1 MAIKGLD
8 FLKSAE
14 RWQRYGET
22 YHDEARSYYAELN
35 RTALTIATFL
45 LGFIG
50 IFIQIGD
57 IKTEPN
63 YSKLILIFGFVSLTL
78 SVVFGLFVFK
88 MMNEF
93 LNRSG
98 DYYEQLSENLNL
110 WIVRTGRDCDQ
121 KYPKEIYKGIE
132 ITIKGSNKLSNIQL
146 ILLAV
151 GFICVAVHFLLSVV

>member
-1 MAIKGLD
+1 MAVKGLD

-50 IFIQIGD
+50 IFIQLGD
-57 IKTEPN
+57 VKTEADCN
-63 YSKLILIFGFVSLTL
+63 RLILILGFISLTT
-78 SVVFGLFVFK
+78 SVVFGVLVFK

-98 DYYEQLSENLNL
+98 DYYEQLSENLHL
-110 WIVRTGRDCDQ
+110 WMVRSGKNYGQ
-121 KYPKEIYKGIE
+121 KYPKEIYKGIKL
-132 ITIKGSNKLSNIQL
+132 TIKGSNTLSNIQL
-146 ILLAV
+146 ISLGL
-151 GFICVAVHFLLSVV
+151 GFVFVATYFFLQVI

>member
-1 MAIKGLD
+1 MAVKGLD

-14 RWQRYGET
+14 RWQRFGET

-63 YSKLILIFGFVSLTL
+63 FNKLILIFGFVSLAL
-78 SVVFGLFVFK
+78 SVVLGLLVFK

-93 LNRSG
+93 LNHSG
-98 DYYEQLSENLNL
+98 DYYEQLSKNLHL
-110 WIVRTGRDCDQ
+110 WMVRTGKNYDQ
-121 KYPKEIYKGIE
+121 KYPKEIYKEME
-132 ITIKGSNKLSNIQL
+132 ITIKGSNKLSNTQL
-146 ILLAV
+146 VLLGV
-151 GFICVAVHFLLSVV
+151 GFICVAFYFLLRVV

>member
-1 MAIKGLD
+1 MAVKGLD

-22 YHDEARSYYAELN
+22 YHGEARSYYAELN

-50 IFIQIGD
+50 IFIQVGEVKI
-57 IKTEPN
+57 EPDYN
-63 YSKLILIFGFVSLTL
+63 KLILILGFVSLTL
-78 SVVFGLFVFK
+78 SVVFGLLVFK

-98 DYYEQLSENLNL
+98 DYYEQLSENLHL
-110 WIVRTGRDCDQ
+110 WMVRTGKNYDQ
-121 KYPKEIYKGIE
+121 EYPKEIYKGIDV
-132 ITIKGSNKLSNIQL
+132 TIKGSNRLSNAQL
-146 ILLAV
+146 VLLGV
-151 GFICVAVHFLLSVV
+151 GFICVAAYFLLRVV

>member
-1 MAIKGLD
+1 MAVKGLD

-22 YHDEARSYYAELN
+22 YHDEARSYYTELN

-50 IFIQIGD
+50 IFIQVGEV
-57 IKTEPN
+57 KTEPDCN
-63 YSKLILIFGFVSLTL
+63 KLILILGFISLTL
-78 SVVFGLFVFK
+78 SVVFGLLVFK

-98 DYYEQLSENLNL
+98 DYYEQLSENLHL
-110 WIVRTGRDCDQ
+110 WMVRTGKNYDQ
-121 KYPKEIYKGIE
+121 EYPKEIYKGIDV
-132 ITIKGSNKLSNIQL
+132 TIKGSNRLSNAQL
-146 ILLAV
+146 VLLGV
-151 GFICVAVHFLLSVV
+151 GFICVAAYFLLRVV

>member
-1 MAIKGLD
+1 MAVKGLD

-35 RTALTIATFL
+35 RTALTISTFL

-50 IFIQIGD
+50 IFIQVGD
-57 IKTEPN
+57 VKTEPDCN
-63 YSKLILIFGFVSLTL
+63 KLILIFGFVSLTL
-78 SVVFGLFVFK
+78 SVVFGLLVFK

-98 DYYEQLSENLNL
+98 DYYEQLSENLHL
-110 WIVRTGRDCDQ
+110 WMVRTGKNYDQ
-121 KYPKEIYKGIE
+121 EYPKEIYKGIKL
-132 ITIKGSNKLSNIQL
+132 IIKGSNALSNVQL
-146 ILLAV
+146 IFLGL
-151 GFICVAVHFLLSVV
+151 GFVFVAMYFFLRIV

>member
-1 MAIKGLD
+1 MAVKGLD

-50 IFIQIGD
+50 IFIQVGD
-57 IKTEPN
+57 VKTEPDCN
-63 YSKLILIFGFVSLTL
+63 KLILIFGFVSLTL
-78 SVVFGLFVFK
+78 SVVFGLLVFK

-98 DYYEQLSENLNL
+98 DYYEQLSENLHL
-110 WIVRTGRDCDQ
+110 WMVRTGKSYDQ
-121 KYPKEIYKGIE
+121 GYPKEIYKGIKL
-132 ITIKGSNKLSNIQL
+132 IIKGNNALSNAQL
-146 ILLAV
+146 ISLGL
-151 GFICVAVHFLLSVV
+151 GFVFVAIYFFLRIV